1 LNKKHNLIV
10 IACAAIIAV
19 AILLFRRVSPG
30 VSSGTGRHEQTFQPS
45 VYRVVNG
52 WGYDILVN
60 DKLLIR
66 QESIP
71 VIQDN
76 RPFPTKI
83 QAENTA
89 ALVIKKLENGQH
101 PSLTMTDI
109 ESILPVYKT
118 EHDKKES
125 Q

>member
-1 LNKKHNLIV
+1 V
-10 IACAAIIAV
+10 IACTAIIAV
-19 AILLFRRVSPG
+19 AILLFQRAS
-30 VSSGTGRHEQTFQPS
+30 RHEQTFQPS